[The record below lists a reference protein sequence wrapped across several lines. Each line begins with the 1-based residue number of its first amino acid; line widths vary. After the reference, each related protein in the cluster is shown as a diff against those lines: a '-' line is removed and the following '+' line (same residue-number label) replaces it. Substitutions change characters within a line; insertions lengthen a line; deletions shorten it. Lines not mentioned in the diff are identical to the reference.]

1 MSTSTTPSIRVLLA
15 DDHPVVRDG
24 LAAVL
29 ATQPDLTV
37 VGEAATGAEAV
48 RRTASL
54 APDVVLMDLQMPDMD
69 GTAATAAIRAAHPQV
84 RVLVLTTYDTDADIT
99 AAIDAGA
106 VGYLLKDT
114 GRHEL
119 CEAVRTA
126 ARGGAALSPSVAA
139 KVLAHMRGD
148 RSAACPAGN
157 SKFCPPWPAGRAT
170 SRSPAPC
177 ACPRQRSRPIC
188 CTSTPSSTSPTAPP
202 PSPPHWAG
210 ASSASTER
218 RSGDRVGVG
227 CLVDSCREC
236 DSCKAGLEQY
246 CTGGRTVTY
255 NAVGKGGEPSAKNE
269 PA

>member
-54 APDVVLMDLQMPDMD
+54 APDVVLMDLQMPGMD
-69 GTAATAAIRAAHPQV
+69 GTAATAAIRAAHPEV

-106 VGYLLKDT
+106 VGYLLKDI

-126 ARGGAALSPSVAA
+126 ARGGAALSPTVAA

-148 RSAACPAGN
+148 RSAGL
-157 SKFCPPWPAGRAT
+157 SGRELEVLSAVARGQSNKQIARALRLSEAT
-170 SRSPAPC
+170 VKTHLLHIYTKLDVADR
-177 ACPRQRSRPIC
+177 
-188 CTSTPSSTSPTAPP
+188 TA
-202 PSPPHWAG
+202 AVT
-210 ASSASTER
+210 AA
-218 RSGDRVGVG
+218 
-227 CLVDSCREC
+227 L
-236 DSCKAGLEQY
+236 
-246 CTGGRTVTY
+246 GR
-255 NAVGKGGEPSAKNE
+255 GIIRID
-269 PA
+269 

>member
-148 RSAACPAGN
+148 RSAGL
-157 SKFCPPWPAGRAT
+157 SGRELEVLSAVARGQSNKQIARALRLSEAT
-170 SRSPAPC
+170 VKTHLLHIYTKLDVADR
-177 ACPRQRSRPIC
+177 
-188 CTSTPSSTSPTAPP
+188 TA
-202 PSPPHWAG
+202 AVT
-210 ASSASTER
+210 AA
-218 RSGDRVGVG
+218 
-227 CLVDSCREC
+227 L
-236 DSCKAGLEQY
+236 
-246 CTGGRTVTY
+246 GR
-255 NAVGKGGEPSAKNE
+255 GIIRID
-269 PA
+269 